1 MWKTLSSLLF
11 FSWDDK
17 KQRIQDFKR
26 GNTNRMKWTL
36 KCRDSICL
44 LHFVDGI
51 PTKANPLLIM
61 HMDYDTKRQK
71 TWCPLFKHIF
81 PAKKIRVEEG
91 EMEIGIINNEVNQIE
106 STIKLSLSVILDYHS
121 YCWQKDTPKWLAC
134 VDQRN
139 LIEVLVSEI
148 NELTLEN
155 ELLKRETVCYANSNR
170 S

>member
-51 PTKANPLLIM
+51 PSKANPLLIM

-155 ELLKRETVCYANSNR
+155 KLLKRETLCYANSNR